1 MEGFDGHVFNG
12 LEVLYSPVYWFDN
25 NLCYLQF
32 NKNENKPLIMRKY
45 KFTVILFSVLL
56 LIPFYGSTQ
65 GTSIG
70 SWRTHLP
77 YNKVIDVVVI
87 DDMVFAA
94 TELSIFTY
102 NKLDN
107 NVDRFDKVRG
117 LNDIG
122 ISSIGYNEI
131 TREILVAY
139 SNTNIDIITENG
151 QIINI
156 PDIKGKEILGKKTI
170 NNITFRDQFA
180 YLSTGFGIV
189 VLDME
194 RREIADTYYIG
205 PNGDAIE
212 INSIAFNDTSILAA
226 TESGIYYADKN
237 VSNLADFH
245 QWTKDYTM
253 LYPNEFYNLIASFN
267 NRIYVNLQGATFGSD
282 TMFVYNGV
290 EWDYFER
297 DNNDNHRQFSVS
309 ENNMLIV
316 NEYNVTVY
324 DGDMNQEYT
333 IWNPG
338 GKSIQPL
345 SAAKGKEF
353 DWVGDKSKGLI
364 KVTPPGW
371 GGEFIKPNGPSTNNV
386 FELDAGG
393 LNVWVASGGR
403 QSNWAKLYM
412 TDGVF
417 SFVDETWKTYNS
429 GNTPAMDTMSDYVC
443 VKVDPAN
450 TNIVYVGTWQAGVLK
465 FDNNELTE
473 IYDENNSTLQGWIA
487 NPNLVNISGLDF
499 DSQHNL
505 WVANSGA
512 PNLLSV
518 MKNNGEWKSFNL
530 AGSLSGK
537 DISRMIVDNYDLK
550 WIIKRSEGLLIVFS
564 DGGTID
570 DVSDDKVKVLYSTE
584 GAGNI
589 PGNKV
594 YAFASDMDGEVWVGT
609 DKGIAVFYSPESIFI
624 QGADYDAQR
633 ILVPRND
640 GSGLADYLLETE
652 LVTSIAVDGANRK
665 WIGTERAGLFLF
677 SEDGLEE
684 LEHFTTEN
692 SPLLSNNITSISIN
706 NDGEVFVGT
715 AEGIISYK
723 GTATPPQP
731 PGSNVYAYPNPV
743 REDYTGLIA
752 IKGLVSDTYVK
763 ITDSYGN
770 LVYQTTSEGGQAI
783 WDGNNSNGEKV
794 ATGIYMVFAF
804 TEDKTEK
811 VVTKILVV
819 N

>member
-1 MEGFDGHVFNG
+1 MI
-12 LEVLYSPVYWFDN
+12 P
-25 NLCYLQF
+25 LC
-32 NKNENKPLIMRKY
+32 
-45 KFTVILFSVLL
+45 
-56 LIPFYGSTQ
+56 GSSQ
-65 GTSIG
+65 GSSIG

-77 YNKVIDVVVI
+77 YNKVVDVVVI
-87 DDMVFAA
+87 DDMVYAA

-107 NVDRFDKVRG
+107 RVDRFDKVRG

-122 ISSIGYNEI
+122 ISAIGYNDI

-139 SNTNIDIITENG
+139 SNTNIDIITD
-151 QIINI
+151 QSMIINI
-156 PDIKGKEILGKKTI
+156 PDIKAKEILGKKTI
-170 NNITFRDQFA
+170 NDVTFRDQFA

-194 RREIADTYYIG
+194 RKEIADTYYIG

-212 INSIAFNDTSILAA
+212 VNSIAFNDTSIMAV
-226 TESGIYYADKN
+226 TESGLYYADKN
-237 VSNLADFH
+237 ASNLADFH
-245 QWTKDYTM
+245 QWKKDASL
-253 LYPNEFYNLIASFN
+253 LYPNATYNLIASFAGN
-267 NRIYVNLQGATFGSD
+267 IVINLKGESFGTD
-282 TMFVYNGV
+282 TMFISNGV
-290 EWDYFER
+290 SWDYFEKNKNNNR
-297 DNNDNHRQFSVS
+297 HQFTVAPDNL
-309 ENNMLIV
+309 LIT
-316 NEYNVTVY
+316 NQYNVGVY
-324 DGDMNQEYT
+324 NTDMEMDFS
-333 IWNPG
+333 IWSPD

-345 SAAKGKEF
+345 SADKDDDF
-353 DWVGDKSKGLI
+353 VWVGDLTRGLI
-364 KVTPPGW
+364 KTVPPGW
-371 GGEFIKPNGPSTNNV
+371 QAEFIKPNGPSTNNV
-386 FELDAGG
+386 FDLDAGG

-412 TDGVF
+412 KDGVF
-417 SFVDETWKTYNS
+417 SFVDETWKTHNS
-429 GNTPAMDTMSDYVC
+429 WNTPAMDTISDYVC
-443 VKVDPAN
+443 VTVDPAN
-450 TNIVYVGTWQAGVLK
+450 SNITYVGTWQAGVMK
-465 FDNNELTE
+465 FENNELAQ
-473 IYDENNSTLQGWIA
+473 IFDENNSTLRPWIA
-487 NPNLVNISGLDF
+487 NPNLVNISGIDF
-499 DSQHNL
+499 DSQHNM

-512 PNLLSV
+512 PNLLSA
-518 MKNNGEWKSFNL
+518 MKNDGDWVSFNL
-530 AGSLSGK
+530 GGSLSGK
-537 DISRMIVDNYDLK
+537 DIAEMIIDAYDQK
-550 WIIKRSEGLLIVFS
+550 WIIKRSEGLLIVFNE
-564 DGGTID
+564 GGTLD
-570 DVSDDKVKVLYSTE
+570 DSSDDKVKVLYSTE

-594 YAFASDMDGEVWVGT
+594 YSFISDMDGEVWVGT
-609 DKGIAVFYSPESIFI
+609 DKGVAVFYSPESIFVS
-624 QGADYDAQR
+624 GSDYDAQR

-684 LEHFTTEN
+684 IEHFTTEN

-706 NDGEVFVGT
+706 NDGEVFIGT

-731 PGSNVYAYPNPV
+731 PGTKVYAYPNPV
-743 REDYTGLIA
+743 RENYTGLIA

-770 LVYQTTSEGGQAI
+770 LVYQTKSEGGQAI
-783 WDGNNSNGEKV
+783 WDGLNSNGEKV